1 MVTSSLPSA
10 GNNGQVNP
18 SSLLTISK
26 ASDYCRCHPQTLRSK
41 VRQNRLKAYRI
52 GPTGWLR
59 FDQGELSKLFG
70 IKVQKENIRKKVC
83 ILGRV
88 SSDGQKEYLQSQLAR
103 LTLYVKEHYGEDDPL
118 VFSEVCSAF
127 GNRTALYKC
136 VDAII
141 DGKVD
146 VLVVEYRDRLSRT
159 SALTN
164 LVKHL
169 CKRNRVEIVYVE
181 KSDTDP
187 KSINASLEELVE
199 FTTHISAKQNGLKS
213 AGRNRLDLS
222 PELLK
227 RAYELK
233 KSGMSERGISNTLFD
248 EGFKHP
254 KNGGKIDRST
264 IGRILRQQ
272 WQVLSKMYG
281 DSANKGTSFEKFAHL
296 HISKDNPRPGRVRRN
311 KVSRKR
317 IQSVYSQW
325 CVENQELEIANG
337 TLTKKID
344 ELFSPKKIILA
355 DKSVVFENLSLL
367 VGRSRG

>member
-1 MVTSSLPSA
+1 MVDSNLPKV
-10 GNNGQVNP
+10 GNNGNGQVNP
-18 SSLLTISK
+18 SSLMTISR
-26 ASDYCRCHPQTLRSK
+26 ASEYCQCHPQTLRSK
-41 VRQNRLKAYRI
+41 VRQNQLTAYRI

-88 SSDGQKEYLQSQLAR
+88 SSDKQSTYLESQLAR
-103 LTLYVKEHYGEDDPL
+103 LTLYVKETYGESDPL
-118 VFSEVCSAF
+118 IFSEICSAF
-127 GNRTALYKC
+127 GNRKALYSC
-136 VDAII
+136 IDSII

-169 CKRNRVEIVYVE
+169 CKRNGVEIVYVQ

-233 KSGMSERGISNTLFD
+233 VEGLSERGIANALFD

-254 KNGGKIDRST
+254 CT
-264 IGRILRQQ
+264 
-272 WQVLSKMYG
+272 
-281 DSANKGTSFEKFAHL
+281 F
-296 HISKDNPRPGRVRRN
+296 
-311 KVSRKR
+311 
-317 IQSVYSQW
+317 
-325 CVENQELEIANG
+325 
-337 TLTKKID
+337 
-344 ELFSPKKIILA
+344 
-355 DKSVVFENLSLL
+355 
-367 VGRSRG
+367 